1 MASPGDGAFT
11 FNYRRWRW
19 VVYAVVA
26 VFIFVAYRLVMLQ
39 VVHSQELSEQA
50 KAARTR
56 TSTLLAQRGDILDGE
71 GNPLATSVERVNLV
85 VDQTLIRE
93 YIHRDPKTRKILGTG
108 AAEAA
113 RLMAPILD
121 RDRLEL
127 GAELVG
133 ERRWVMIARNLLPS
147 TYNDIDALRIR
158 GVFPERS
165 FERIYP
171 NDDLAGTAVGFTAI
185 PSAEAEQVP
194 VGVAGLEAYF
204 DTDLTGRDGQRSY
217 EAGFS
222 NKVIPTTDQVIDPAQ
237 PGKTVHTTINR
248 DIQRVAED
256 AINQA
261 VSDYHATWGSMVVTE
276 VGTGRILALADSGRL
291 NPNDPGKT
299 AAQDRQA
306 HSVSSP
312 TEPGSSG
319 KLPTFAA
326 AFDQGTI
333 TPTSTYPVAYKM
345 TMPNG
350 QVISDNNQHA
360 SQTMTVAG
368 ILAKSYNTGLVQIGD
383 TVSDELRYDYLRKFG
398 LGSPVG
404 IELPAESSGILK
416 PYTEWGPR
424 DRYTNM
430 FGQGFSLTAVQLAG
444 IVHAIANDGVY
455 IAPHLT
461 DGLSDFGSDKVT
473 PVGLPREERIISSE
487 AAANMIAIMEEGTRD
502 GGTSVPARV
511 DGYRVAGKTGTAQTA
526 DAAGPLHGRVGTF
539 VGIIPADDPK
549 IAVSVMVY
557 LPSGVGYGSIVAA
570 PAFQKVA
577 TFSMRELGVPPS
589 QSEHTPI
596 PWTP

>member
-1 MASPGDGAFT
+1 MTSPGNGAFT
-11 FNYRRWRW
+11 FNYRRWRYL
-19 VVYAVVA
+19 VYALVA
-26 VFIFVAYRLVMLQ
+26 VFIFVAYRLFMLQ

-56 TSTLLAQRGDILDGE
+56 TSTLLAQRGDILDSE

-85 VDQTLIRE
+85 VDQTLIHD
-93 YIHRDPKTRKILGTG
+93 YIHRDSETRKIVGTG

-113 RLMAPILD
+113 RLMAPILG

-133 ERRWVMIARNLLPS
+133 DKRWVMVAKNLLPS
-147 TYNDIDALRIR
+147 TYNEIAALRIR
-158 GVFPERS
+158 GVFPERA

-185 PSAEAEQVP
+185 PSAEGEQVP
-194 VGVAGLEAYF
+194 VGVAGLESYF
-204 DTDLTGRDGQRSY
+204 DADLTGRDGQRSY

-222 NKVIPTTDQVIDPAQ
+222 NKVIPTTDQVVNPAV

-256 AINQA
+256 AINKA
-261 VSDYHATWGSMVVTE
+261 VADHSATWGTMVVTE

-291 NPNDPGKT
+291 DPNDPGKVS
-299 AAQDRQA
+299 AQNRESHA
-306 HSVSSP
+306 VSSP
-312 TEPGSSG
+312 TEPGSTG

-326 AFDQGTI
+326 AFDQKTI
-333 TPTSTYPVAYKM
+333 TPVSAFPTAYRM

-350 QVISDNNQHA
+350 EVISDNDVHA
-360 SQTMTVAG
+360 AETLTVAG

-383 TVSDELRYDYLRKFG
+383 TVKDEKRYEYMRKFG
-398 LGSPVG
+398 LGAPVG
-404 IELPAESSGILK
+404 IEMPAESSGILRPWDK
-416 PYTEWGPR
+416 WGPR

-461 DGLSDFGSDKVT
+461 DGLSDPGSERVT
-473 PVGLPREERIISSE
+473 PVALPREERIISSE
-487 AAANMIAIMEEGTRD
+487 AAANMVAIMEEGTRQ
-502 GGTSVPARV
+502 GGTSVTARV

-539 VGIIPADDPK
+539 VGIIPADNPR
-549 IAVSVMVY
+549 IAVSVVIY
-557 LPSGVGYGSIVAA
+557 LPQGLGYGSLTAA
-570 PAFQKVA
+570 PAFKTVA
-577 TFSMRELGVPPS
+577 TFAMRELGVPPS
-589 QSEHTPI
+589 ATEHTPL
-596 PWTP
+596 PWNP